1 MQHGQLSFRKL
12 TYVLSFVCL
21 ALVLASNLPTQHAEV
36 STSKSVRSVAQ
47 PGTTTTGTRGKYN
60 GKLVFSTDRQ
70 NDGGLKLWTMNPDG
84 SNQTQLTFESERG
97 PTLPD
102 YVPVQDYFCRWS
114 PDGTKIAL
122 RSNRNLDLNNPA
134 PDGYTI
140 YVMDYQSKSVQRLIL
155 DGLPALSLDPDDE
168 LNGFEWS
175 PDGTKFLLTYNK
187 VLLFGEERPTGNIYT
202 VNTDG
207 TGLVRLTSDVDVA
220 NSAATW
226 SPDGDRIAFISGM
239 TAIDV
244 MNADGSNRHEIVK
257 VSHFIGGI
265 TWSPDGS
272 KLLFPQN
279 GDLCGTTTCWQL
291 YTIRPDGTD
300 LKGVTSSPIDHI
312 SGRWSPDGV
321 KIAFERRSQGP
332 RSVIFVMN
340 AEGSDEHEV
349 SNHAVGIGDSDVDWQ
364 PLPAP
369 SNDPPPSVL
378 GLDAPMYI
386 VSYPNP
392 PSVQITV
399 TRSGNLDQTVS
410 CDYSVS
416 SQQTDYSSPRG
427 TFTFAPGETS
437 KTFQLSYYYS
447 SSYPY
452 GTAVPTF
459 DAAIYN
465 NWGNAT
471 FVGGV
476 KHARIIFVAQNANAI
491 DNSAYFVRQ
500 QYRDFL
506 SREPDASGWDF
517 WINNMDTCAV
527 GTPYSVCQNLKPA
540 KRVDT
545 SAAFFLSIEFQ
556 QTGYLVYRTYKAAYG
571 NLLGAPVPI
580 RFNEF
585 LPDTQQ
591 IGQGVVVGQSGWEQ
605 ALEINKQNFMTSFVQ
620 RSRFTS
626 AYPSSMT
633 VQQFVDAL
641 YTNAG
646 LVPTSAPNRPKAISE
661 FNSTTPADPA
671 ARARALR
678 DVAEDAMLTQQEF
691 DRAFVLMQYF
701 GYLRRNPNDAPDSDF
716 SGYNFWLGK
725 LNQFGG
731 NYQAAEMVKAFIVS
745 SEYRQRFGL

>member
-102 YVPVQDYFCRWS
+102 YVPVYDDFCKWS

-122 RSNRNLDLNNPA
+122 RSNRNLDLNNPY
-134 PDGYTI
+134 PDAYTI
-140 YVMDYQSKSVQRLIL
+140 YVMDYQGNNVRRLIL
-155 DGLPALSLDPDDE
+155 DQLPILSSQTDAE
-168 LNGFEWS
+168 IGAVEWS
-175 PDGTKFLLTYNK
+175 PDGTKFAFSYGK
-187 VLLFGEERPTGNIYT
+187 VISSGIPEEPSTNVYI

-207 TGLVRLTSDVDVA
+207 SGLARLTFDGASGA
-220 NSAATW
+220 PTW
-226 SPDGDRIAFISGM
+226 SPDGNQILFLSAHW
-239 TAIDV
+239 AIDV
-244 MNADGSNRHEIVK
+244 MNADGTNRRELCRVTNT
-257 VSHFIGGI
+257 IGDVA
-265 TWSPDGS
+265 WSPDGS
-272 KLLFPQN
+272 KLLLARSGQP
-279 GDLCGTTTCWQL
+279 CGTQTCTQIF
-291 YTIRPDGTD
+291 TMNSDGTE
-300 LKGVTSSPIDHI
+300 LKQLTYSQFDHWSP
-312 SGRWSPDGV
+312 RWSPDGTRIV
-321 KIAFERRSQGP
+321 FVWHWMAP
-332 RSVIFVMN
+332 RYVIYVMN
-340 AEGSDEHEV
+340 ADGSDEHEV

-378 GLDAPMYI
+378 GLDASMYI

-416 SQQTDYSSPRG
+416 SQQTDYSPPRG

-517 WINNMDTCAV
+517 WINNLDTCAV

-571 NLLGAPVPI
+571 NLTGAPVPI

-605 ALEINKQNFMTSFVQ
+605 ALETNKQNFMTSFVQ

-626 AYPSSMT
+626 AYPTSMT
-633 VQQFVDAL
+633 VQKFVDAL

-646 LVPTSAPNRPKAISE
+646 LVPTSAPNR
-661 FNSTTPADPA
+661 TADPA

-678 DVAEDAMLTQQEF
+678 DVAEDPMLTQQEF
-691 DRAFVLMQYF
+691 NRAFVLMQYF

-745 SEYRQRFGL
+745 SEYRTRFGP